1 MDLLIR
7 ESGRVDDMNQDLSQ
21 GRLYEWRH
29 SSQAFDVAYRVGSER
44 RGQLALFILLMLV
57 LGAIFATII
66 SPYHYSEQIRGV
78 RLIPPSWGHPF
89 GTDHLNRDMFVRT
102 LYGLRI
108 SLAVSFG
115 AVTVGA
121 LIGVM
126 SGYIAGYFGGWLEIV
141 IMRILDTMLAF
152 PGILTAIAVLAILG
166 TGLKEVSLAIGIGA
180 IPVFGRLARGQ
191 LLQEKNRDYALA
203 AESLGANPARIV
215 LRHIAINTLPPLLV
229 QAALFMSSAVI
240 AEASL
245 NFLGMGASPP
255 IPTIGILLSEA
266 RPWLTSGAWWFILFP
281 TLMLSLLL
289 IALNFLA
296 DALLEATNPY
306 ARNK

>member
-1 MDLLIR
+1 V
-7 ESGRVDDMNQDLSQ
+7 SQDLSQ
-21 GRLYEWRH
+21 GRIYEWRH
-29 SSQAFDVAYRVGSER
+29 SSQIFDVAYRVLAEK
-44 RGQLALFILLMLV
+44 RGQLALFILLILI
-57 LGAIFATII
+57 LGAIFSTLI

-78 RLIPPSWGHPF
+78 RLIPPSWDHPF
-89 GTDHLNRDMFVRT
+89 GTDDLNRDMFVRT

-115 AVTVGA
+115 AVSVGA
-121 LIGVM
+121 ITGVTL
-126 SGYIAGYFGGWLEIV
+126 GYTAGYFGGWVEMI

-166 TGLKEVSLAIGIGA
+166 TGLMEVSLAIGIGA

-203 AESLGANPARIV
+203 AESLGAKPVRIV

-229 QAALFMSSAVI
+229 QAALFMSAAVI

-266 RPWLTSGAWWFILFP
+266 RRWLTSGAWWFILFP
-281 TLMLSLLL
+281 TLMLSFRL

-306 ARNK
+306 GRNK

>member
-1 MDLLIR
+1 MRDQ
-7 ESGRVDDMNQDLSQ
+7 SQLSQ
-21 GRLYEWRH
+21 GRVYEWRH
-29 SSQAFDVAYRVGSER
+29 SSQIFDVMYRVITER
-44 RGQLALFILLMLV
+44 RGQVALFIIFMLIA
-57 LGAIFATII
+57 GAVSSTIV

-78 RLIPPSWGHPF
+78 RLIPPSWAHPF
-89 GTDHLNRDMFVRT
+89 GTDDLNRDMFVRT

-108 SLAVSFG
+108 SLGVSFG

-121 LIGVM
+121 VIGVTL
-126 SGYIAGYFGGWLEIV
+126 GYFAGYFGGLLESI
-141 IMRILDTMLAF
+141 IMRVLDAMLAF
-152 PGILTAIAVLAILG
+152 PGILTAIAVLAVLG
-166 TGLKEVSLAIGIGA
+166 TGLVEVSLAIGIGA

-203 AESLGANPARIV
+203 AQSLGANPLRIV

-229 QAALFMSSAVI
+229 QAALFMSAAVI
-240 AEASL
+240 TEASL

-255 IPTIGILLSEA
+255 IPTIGILLSDA
-266 RPWLTSGAWWFILFP
+266 RRWLTSGAWWFILFP
-281 TLMLSLLL
+281 TLMLSCLL

-306 ARNK
+306 ARNR

>member
-1 MDLLIR
+1 M
-7 ESGRVDDMNQDLSQ
+7 
-21 GRLYEWRH
+21 
-29 SSQAFDVAYRVGSER
+29 YRVITER
-44 RGQLALFILLMLV
+44 RGQVALFIIFMLIA
-57 LGAIFATII
+57 GAVSSTIV

-78 RLIPPSWGHPF
+78 RLIPPSWAHPF
-89 GTDHLNRDMFVRT
+89 GTDDLNRDMFVRT

-108 SLAVSFG
+108 SLGVSFG

-121 LIGVM
+121 VIGVTL
-126 SGYIAGYFGGWLEIV
+126 GYFAGYFGGLLESI
-141 IMRILDTMLAF
+141 IMRVLDAMLAF
-152 PGILTAIAVLAILG
+152 PGILTAIAVLAVLG
-166 TGLKEVSLAIGIGA
+166 TGLMEVSLAIGIGA

-203 AESLGANPARIV
+203 AQSLGANPLRIV

-229 QAALFMSSAVI
+229 QAALFMSAAVI
-240 AEASL
+240 TEASL

-255 IPTIGILLSEA
+255 IPTIGILLSDA
-266 RPWLTSGAWWFILFP
+266 RRWLTSGAWWFILFP
-281 TLMLSLLL
+281 TLMLSCLL

-306 ARNK
+306 ARNR